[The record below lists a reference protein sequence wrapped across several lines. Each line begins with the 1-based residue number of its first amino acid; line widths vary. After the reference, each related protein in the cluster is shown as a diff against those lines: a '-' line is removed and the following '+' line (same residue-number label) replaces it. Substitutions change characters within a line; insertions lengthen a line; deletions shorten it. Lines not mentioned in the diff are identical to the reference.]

1 MRVLYSLLLY
11 LATPAALA
19 YLALRGIGDR
29 AYLRRWRER
38 FAFFRRPERPG
49 GIWIHAASLGEVNAA
64 EPLIRALADA
74 WPDRDLYL
82 TTFTPTGSARV
93 RERFGDDVFHVY
105 SPLDLPG
112 SVRRFFNRLR
122 PGLAV
127 IMETE
132 IWPNLYHEMARR
144 GIPSLLANARI
155 SDHSFDRYRYFSRL
169 AGPALAGVSRIGA
182 QSETD
187 ADRLRTIGA
196 PADRLSVTGNLKFDI
211 ELPGGLQAD
220 GAAIRASWGD
230 TRPVLVAGST
240 HEAEEAPL
248 FDAFTRLLA
257 DLPDA
262 LLVLVPRHPERFDR
276 AARAAADAGLRTAR
290 RSGHQ
295 NCPAGVQCYVIDAMG
310 ELLRYYAA
318 CDVAFVGGSLEP
330 VGGHNVLEPAALARP
345 VVVGPH
351 TFNFADITRSLLDAG
366 AAAQV
371 ADAGELA
378 AVLGDLFG
386 NPEQRGRMGEAG
398 ARLVKQGQGAV
409 NRTLALARTVFTAEA
424 G

>member
-1 MRVLYSLLLY
+1 MRALYSLLLY
-11 LATPAALA
+11 LAAPAALA
-19 YLALRGIGDR
+19 YLALRGLKNR

-38 FAFFRRPERPG
+38 FGFFRRPSRPG
-49 GIWIHAASLGEVNAA
+49 GIWVHAASLGEVNAA
-64 EPLIRALADA
+64 EPLIRALAEA
-74 WPDRDLYL
+74 WPDRDLHL

-112 SVRRFFNRLR
+112 PVRRFFDRLR

-132 IWPNLYHEMARR
+132 IWPNLYHEMQRR

-155 SDHSFDRYRYFSRL
+155 SDHSFDRYRRFAGL
-169 AGPALAGVSRIGA
+169 TGPALAGVTRIGA
-182 QSETD
+182 QSRND
-187 ADRLRTIGA
+187 ADRLRTLGA
-196 PADRLSVTGNLKFDI
+196 PADRLSVTGNLKFDL
-211 ELPGGLQAD
+211 ELPAELPAD

-248 FDAFTRLLA
+248 FRAFTQLLA
-257 DLPDA
+257 DVPDA

-276 AARAAADAGLRTAR
+276 AARAAADAGLRTVR
-290 RSGHQ
+290 RSEQ
-295 NCPAGVQCYVIDAMG
+295 ERCPAGVQCYVIDAMG

-351 TFNFADITRSLLDAG
+351 TFNFADITQSLLEAG
-366 AAAQV
+366 AAVQV
-371 ADAGELA
+371 ADSRELA
-378 AVLGDLFG
+378 TLLGDLFA
-386 NPEQRGRMGEAG
+386 NAEQRHRMGQAG
-398 ARLVKQGQGAV
+398 AELVKHGQGAV
-409 NRTLALARTVFTAEA
+409 NRTLALARAVITAGA

>member
-1 MRVLYSLLLY
+1 
-11 LATPAALA
+11 
-19 YLALRGIGDR
+19 
-29 AYLRRWRER
+29 
-38 FAFFRRPERPG
+38 
-49 GIWIHAASLGEVNAA
+49 
-64 EPLIRALADA
+64 
-74 WPDRDLYL
+74 
-82 TTFTPTGSARV
+82 
-93 RERFGDDVFHVY
+93 
-105 SPLDLPG
+105 
-112 SVRRFFNRLR
+112 
-122 PGLAV
+122 
-127 IMETE
+127 
-132 IWPNLYHEMARR
+132 MARR

-155 SDHSFDRYRYFSRL
+155 SDHSFDRYRRFSRL
-169 AGPALAGVSRIGA
+169 TGPALAGVTRIGA
-182 QSETD
+182 QSGND
-187 ADRLRTIGA
+187 AERLRTLGA

-257 DLPDA
+257 NLPDA